1 MLVRGPIEAIIF
13 DFDGVL
19 ADSEVFHCVAFEA
32 VAAAAGLPFSRAAY
46 FERLLGLP
54 DSECLAAL
62 CAEAGVACDP
72 ARLKALVAQKRAAF
86 ARLAGKLV
94 LYPGVET
101 VLRSLH
107 GHFQLAI
114 ASGAFRDEIEPLL
127 TRAGVRGLFAAVIGA
142 DDVQAGKP
150 DPEPLARAL
159 AALNARANRAIVPAA
174 CVVVEDAPVGVAA
187 ARAAGMQCIAVTTHH
202 ERAALSAADATISSV
217 AMLRRED
224 LQA

>member
-1 MLVRGPIEAIIF
+1 MLVRRPVEAIIF

-19 ADSEVFHCVAFEA
+19 ADSEVFHCAAFEA

-46 FERLLGLP
+46 FKRFLGLS
-54 DSECLAAL
+54 DSACFAAL
-62 CAEAGVACDP
+62 CAEARVACDP
-72 ARLKALVAQKRAAF
+72 ARLKALVAQKRAVL
-86 ARLAGKLV
+86 ARMAGKLV

-107 GHFQLAI
+107 GHFRMAI

-127 TRAGVRGLFAAVIGA
+127 TRTGVRGLFGAVIGA
-142 DDVQAGKP
+142 EDVQAGKP
-150 DPEPLARAL
+150 DPEPVVRAL
-159 AALNARANRAIVPAA
+159 AALNAHANRAIVPAA
-174 CVVVEDAPVGVAA
+174 CVVVEDTPVGVAA
-187 ARAAGMQCIAVTTHH
+187 ARAAGMQCIAVTTHY
-202 ERAALSAADATISSV
+202 ERDALSAADAVISSV